1 MFLNKDR
8 FKEQLATIF
17 EEAAKEIVLIV
28 PYIKMSK
35 EVFKLVKNANDRG
48 IEILIICR
56 KDGVK
61 EDELKRIQNLTGITL
76 MSHPNLHSK
85 IYMNEE
91 KMIIGSMNLYDYS
104 EFFNREAGIMIE
116 NFYEEEWD
124 DCKEEIESI
133 ISGAELLFESKKV
146 SKHGLKFEL
155 TKTHFDQQLTY
166 TEELNKL
173 FKTKTFRVVDS
184 PEGHYPGCANFYDN
198 IAVVFS
204 NRVAIFPNYD
214 EAILKKL
221 FPRFKNLPEDKYHP
235 FRTYVSEYN
244 KNFTIYAPKGK
255 YIDEEI
261 PKNPRFAKALE
272 EVTMNLCKEI
282 DVFYKTEFKKMQR
295 A

>member
-1 MFLNKDR
+1 MFLNKDK

-17 EEAAKEIVLIV
+17 EEAEREIILIV

-35 EVFKLVKNANDRG
+35 EVFSLVKNANDRG

-56 KDGVK
+56 EDGVK
-61 EDELKRIQNLTGITL
+61 QEELRRIQSLSGITL

-85 IYMNEE
+85 IYLNEE
-91 KMIIGSMNLYDYS
+91 KLIIGSMNLYDYS

-116 NFYEEEWD
+116 NCYDEEWD

-133 ISGAELLFESKKV
+133 VSSAELLFESKKV
-146 SKHGLKFEL
+146 AKNGLKFEL
-155 TKTHFDQQLTY
+155 TKTYLDQQFAY

-173 FKTKTFRVVDS
+173 FRTKTFRVVDS
-184 PEGHYPGCANFYDN
+184 PEGHCPGCANFYDN

-214 EAILKKL
+214 EAILQKL
-221 FPRFKNLPEDKYHP
+221 FARFKNFPEDKYSP

-244 KNFTIYAPKGK
+244 KHFSIYAPKGK
-255 YIDEEI
+255 FIDEEI
-261 PKNPRFAKALE
+261 LKNPRFAEALE
-272 EVTMNLCKEI
+272 KVTTNLCKDI
-282 DVFYKTEFKKMQR
+282 DAFYKTEFKKMQR